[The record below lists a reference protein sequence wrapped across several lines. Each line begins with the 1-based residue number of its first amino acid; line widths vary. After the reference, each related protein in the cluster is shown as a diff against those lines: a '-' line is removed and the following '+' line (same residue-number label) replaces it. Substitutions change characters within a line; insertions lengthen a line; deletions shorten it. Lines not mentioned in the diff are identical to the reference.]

1 MIMAGGARIGSL
13 RTTLTILGALAV
25 LTSVGLPPASAR
37 AQDVSARVGIEFL
50 SDGRCAVSSEGDGF
64 RTNATYLPAAG
75 AEQAELRCAMP
86 PVPGGRTVVLV
97 VSLPSNVRS
106 PRASVP
112 PLEWVE
118 VQGRWVGT
126 AQLTEW
132 PDAVVVLPGRSW
144 TGWLAARNVVIAAAA
159 VVILIVG
166 MAVATHTRRSRPVKP
181 PG

>member
-1 MIMAGGARIGSL
+1 MITAGGARMGGL
-13 RTTLTILGALAV
+13 PTTLTILGALAV
-25 LTSVGLPPASAR
+25 LSSVVLPLDSLR
-37 AQDVSARVGIEFL
+37 AQDGSARVGIEFL

-64 RTNATYLPAAG
+64 RTNATYMPAAG
-75 AEQAELRCAMP
+75 AKQAELRCAMP

-97 VSLPSNVRS
+97 VSLPSNMRS
-106 PRASVP
+106 PGASVP
-112 PLEWVE
+112 PLAWVE

-144 TGWLAARNVVIAAAA
+144 TGWLAARNVAIAAAA

-166 MAVATHTRRSRPVKP
+166 MAVATYIRRSRPVKP
-181 PG
+181 SG